1 MKKNVVR
8 ILALVLTAVMLF
20 ACASCSQTLLVRFV
34 DKDGNDIQLPAIGVG
49 GGSAVTPAPAADTQP
64 AAPATQPAAPA
75 ETQPA
80 SDAAPAADSG
90 EGNAAPA
97 DAAPADAAPA
107 ADSGALPTDNAGIL
121 TLYTKLVDEMKAAK
135 PAYRRI
141 EYQALPEEHR
151 NLGTV
156 ANAVMGI
163 ANGMITTKEK
173 AEADPSIHN
182 QGDDPNNIPIRDNP
196 KGCLLTDASKIKS
209 ASCKDNGDGTATLV
223 ITLVDEDN
231 PKPVEGGATSSQYY
245 TSAMFFPMDQ
255 AGIDNIVDKFK
266 AVVTM
271 NSLVLTYT
279 DCTVTCV
286 FDTATQK
293 IKTLTYV
300 EPVDIKVDGKAVFI
314 PINGSA
320 RLVDTM
326 EITEIAY

>member
-1 MKKNVVR
+1 MKKTVLRVLC
-8 ILALVLTAVMLF
+8 LALTVIMLF
-20 ACASCSQTLLVRFV
+20 ACASCTQTILVRFV
-34 DKDGNDIQLPAIGVG
+34 DKDGNDLDLSAIAPAGS
-49 GGSAVTPAPAADTQP
+49 SAVTPAPAADTTP
-64 AAPATQPAAPA
+64 AATPAADTTAAPS
-75 ETQPA
+75 
-80 SDAAPAADSG
+80 SDAAPADSAATADTTPA
-90 EGNAAPA
+90 AAPA
-97 DAAPADAAPA
+97 DT
-107 ADSGALPTDNAGIL
+107 GALPTDNAGIL

-135 PAYRRI
+135 PAYKKV
-141 EYQALPEEHR
+141 EYQTLPEEHR

-163 ANGMITTKEK
+163 AEGMITSKEK

-182 QGDDPNNIPIRDNP
+182 QGDDPNNIPIKDNA
-196 KGCLLTDASKIKS
+196 KGCLLTDAGKIKT

-231 PKPVEGGATSSQYY
+231 PKPVDAGATSSQYL

-255 AGIDNIVDKFK
+255 AGIDNIVEKFK

-271 NSLVLTYT
+271 NSLTLTYT
-279 DCTVTCV
+279 ECTVTCV
-286 FDTATQK
+286 FDTASQK

-326 EITEIAY
+326 EITGIAY

>member
-1 MKKNVVR
+1 MKKTVLRVLC
-8 ILALVLTAVMLF
+8 LALTVIMLF
-20 ACASCSQTLLVRFV
+20 ACASCTQTILVRFV
-34 DKDGNDIQLPAIGVG
+34 DKDGNDLDLSAIAPAGS
-49 GGSAVTPAPAADTQP
+49 SAVTPAPAADTTP
-64 AAPATQPAAPA
+64 AATPAADTTAAPS
-75 ETQPA
+75 
-80 SDAAPAADSG
+80 SDAAPADSAATADTTPA
-90 EGNAAPA
+90 AAPA
-97 DAAPADAAPA
+97 DT
-107 ADSGALPTDNAGIL
+107 GALPTDNAGIL

-135 PAYRRI
+135 PAYKKV
-141 EYQALPEEHR
+141 EYQTLPEEHR

-163 ANGMITTKEK
+163 AEGMITSKEK

-182 QGDDPNNIPIRDNP
+182 QGDDPNNIPIKDNA
-196 KGCLLTDASKIKS
+196 KGCLLTDAGKIKT

-231 PKPVEGGATSSQYY
+231 PKPVDAGATSSQYH

-255 AGIDNIVDKFK
+255 AGIDDIVDKFK

-271 NSLVLTYT
+271 NSLTLTYT
-279 DCTVTCV
+279 ECTVTCV
-286 FDTATQK
+286 FDTASQK
-293 IKTLTYV
+293 VKTLTYV

-326 EITEIAY
+326 EITGIAY

>member
-1 MKKNVVR
+1 MKKTVLRVLC
-8 ILALVLTAVMLF
+8 LALTVIMLF
-20 ACASCSQTLLVRFV
+20 ACASCTQTILVRFV
-34 DKDGNDIQLPAIGVG
+34 DKDGNDLDLSAIAPAGS
-49 GGSAVTPAPAADTQP
+49 SAVTPAPAADTTP
-64 AAPATQPAAPA
+64 AATPAADTTAAPS
-75 ETQPA
+75 
-80 SDAAPAADSG
+80 SDAAPADS
-90 EGNAAPA
+90 AAPA
-97 DAAPADAAPA
+97 DTTPAAAPADT
-107 ADSGALPTDNAGIL
+107 GALPTDNAGIL

-135 PAYRRI
+135 PAYKKV
-141 EYQALPEEHR
+141 EYQTLPEEHR

-163 ANGMITTKEK
+163 AEGMITSKEK
-173 AEADPSIHN
+173 AEQEASIHN
-182 QGDDPNNIPIRDNP
+182 QGDNPDNIPIKDNA
-196 KGCLLTDASKIKS
+196 KGCLLTDASKIKT

-231 PKPVEGGATSSQYY
+231 PKPVDAGATSSQYH

-255 AGIDNIVDKFK
+255 AGIDNIVEKFK

-271 NSLVLTYT
+271 NSLTLTYT
-279 DCTVTCV
+279 ECTVTCV
-286 FDTATQK
+286 FDTASQK

-326 EITEIAY
+326 EITGIAY

>member
-1 MKKNVVR
+1 MKKTVLRV
-8 ILALVLTAVMLF
+8 LALALTAAMLF
-20 ACASCSQTLLVRFV
+20 ACAACSQTILVRFV
-34 DKDGNDIQLPAIGVG
+34 DKDGNDLDFSALAPAG
-49 GGSAVTPAPAADTQP
+49 GTAVTPAPADDTT
-64 AAPATQPAAPA
+64 AAPAADTTAAPSA
-75 ETQPA
+75 ET
-80 SDAAPAADSG
+80 PAADSG
-90 EGNAAPA
+90 ES
-97 DAAPADAAPA
+97 AAPA
-107 ADSGALPTDNAGIL
+107 AETPAAADTGALPTDNAGIL

-141 EYQALPEEHR
+141 EYQDLPEEHR

-163 ANGMITTKEK
+163 ANGMITTKDK

-182 QGDDPNNIPIRDNP
+182 QGDDPNNIPIRDNA

-231 PKPVEGGATSSQYY
+231 PKPVEGGATSTPYH

-271 NSLVLTYT
+271 NSLTLTYT
-279 DCTVTCV
+279 ECTVTCV
-286 FDTATQK
+286 FDTASQK
-293 IKTLTYV
+293 VKTLTYV

>member
-1 MKKNVVR
+1 MKKNVLRVLT
-8 ILALVLTAVMLF
+8 LALAAIMLI
-20 ACASCSQTLLVRFV
+20 ACASCSQTILVRFV
-34 DKDGNDIQLPAIGVG
+34 DKDGNDIQLPAIAA
-49 GGSAVTPAPAADTQP
+49 GGSSAAPAADTQT
-64 AAPATQPAAPA
+64 AAPAADTTAAPA
-75 ETQPA
+75 ADTT
-80 SDAAPAADSG
+80 AAPAADSG
-90 EGNAAPA
+90 
-97 DAAPADAAPA
+97 DTAAPADAAPA
-107 ADSGALPTDNAGIL
+107 ADTGALPTDNQGIL
-121 TLYTKLVDEMKAAK
+121 DLYTKMVDEMKAAK

-141 EYQALPEEHR
+141 EYQTLPEEHR

-163 ANGMITTKEK
+163 AEGMITTKEK
-173 AEADPSIHN
+173 AESDPSIHN
-182 QGDDPNNIPIRDNP
+182 QGDDPSNIPIRDNP

-223 ITLVDEDN
+223 ITLIDEDN
-231 PKPVEGGATSSQYY
+231 PKPVEGGATSTQYH

-271 NSLVLTYT
+271 NSMTLTYT
-279 DCTVTCV
+279 ECTVTCV
-286 FDTATQK
+286 FDTASQK

-300 EPVDIKVDGKAVFI
+300 EPVDIKVDGKAVII

>member
-1 MKKNVVR
+1 MKKT
-8 ILALVLTAVMLF
+8 ILRVLSLTIAIVILVACTA
-20 ACASCSQTLLVRFV
+20 CSQTILVRFV
-34 DKDGNDIQLPAIGVG
+34 DKDGNDLDFSAIAPANS
-49 GGSAVTPAPAADTQP
+49 GSVTPAPAADTT
-64 AAPATQPAAPA
+64 AAPAADTTAAPA
-75 ETQPA
+75 AET
-80 SDAAPAADSG
+80 PAADSG
-90 EGNAAPA
+90 ESAAPA
-97 DAAPADAAPA
+97 AEAAPA
-107 ADSGALPTDNAGIL
+107 ADTGALPTDNAGIL

-141 EYQALPEEHR
+141 EYQDLPEDHR

-163 ANGMITTKEK
+163 ANGLITTKDK

-182 QGDDPNNIPIRDNP
+182 QGDDPNNIPIRDNA

-231 PKPVEGGATSSQYY
+231 PQPVDAGATTSQYH

-255 AGIDNIVDKFK
+255 AGIDDIVDKFK

-279 DCTVTCV
+279 ECTVTCV

>member
-1 MKKNVVR
+1 MKKTVLRVLC
-8 ILALVLTAVMLF
+8 LALTVIMLF
-20 ACASCSQTLLVRFV
+20 ACASCTQTILVRFV
-34 DKDGNDIQLPAIGVG
+34 DKDGNDLDLSAIAPAGS
-49 GGSAVTPAPAADTQP
+49 SAVTPAPAADTTP
-64 AAPATQPAAPA
+64 AATPAADTTAAPS
-75 ETQPA
+75 
-80 SDAAPAADSG
+80 SDAAPADSAATADTTPA
-90 EGNAAPA
+90 AAPA
-97 DAAPADAAPA
+97 DT
-107 ADSGALPTDNAGIL
+107 GALPTDNAGIL

-135 PAYRRI
+135 PAYKKV
-141 EYQALPEEHR
+141 EYQTLPEEHR

-163 ANGMITTKEK
+163 AEGMITSKEK

-182 QGDDPNNIPIRDNP
+182 QGDDPNNIPIKDNA
-196 KGCLLTDASKIKS
+196 KGCLLTDASKIKT

-231 PKPVEGGATSSQYY
+231 PKPVDAGATSSQYH

-255 AGIDNIVDKFK
+255 AGIDDIVDKFK

-271 NSLVLTYT
+271 NSLTLTYT
-279 DCTVTCV
+279 ECTVTCV
-286 FDTATQK
+286 FDTASQK
-293 IKTLTYV
+293 VKTLTYV

-326 EITEIAY
+326 EITGIAY

>member
-1 MKKNVVR
+1 MKKTVLRVLC
-8 ILALVLTAVMLF
+8 LALTVIMLF
-20 ACASCSQTLLVRFV
+20 ACASCTQTILVRFV
-34 DKDGNDIQLPAIGVG
+34 DKDGNDLDLSAIAPAGS
-49 GGSAVTPAPAADTQP
+49 SAVTPAPAADTTP
-64 AAPATQPAAPA
+64 AATPAADTTAAPS
-75 ETQPA
+75 
-80 SDAAPAADSG
+80 SDAAPADSAATADTTPA
-90 EGNAAPA
+90 AAPA
-97 DAAPADAAPA
+97 DT
-107 ADSGALPTDNAGIL
+107 GALPTDNAGIL

-135 PAYRRI
+135 PAYKKV
-141 EYQALPEEHR
+141 EYQTLPEEHR

-163 ANGMITTKEK
+163 AEGMITSKEK

-182 QGDDPNNIPIRDNP
+182 QGDDPNNIPIKDNA
-196 KGCLLTDASKIKS
+196 KGCLLTDASKIKT

-231 PKPVEGGATSSQYY
+231 PKPVDAGATSSQYH

-255 AGIDNIVDKFK
+255 AGIDDIVDKFK

-271 NSLVLTYT
+271 NSLTLTYT
-279 DCTVTCV
+279 ECTVTCV
-286 FDTATQK
+286 FDTASQK
-293 IKTLTYV
+293 VKTLTYV

>member
-1 MKKNVVR
+1 MKKNAVR
-8 ILALVLTAVMLF
+8 ILALALTAVMLI

-49 GGSAVTPAPAADTQP
+49 GGSAAPVADTQP

-75 ETQPA
+75 DTQPA

-90 EGNAAPA
+90 SDA
-97 DAAPADAAPA
+97 AAPADAAPA
-107 ADSGALPTDNAGIL
+107 ADTGALPTDNAGIL

-141 EYQALPEEHR
+141 EYQDLPEEHR

-173 AEADPSIHN
+173 VEADPSIHN

-231 PKPVEGGATSSQYY
+231 PKPVEGGATTSQYH

-286 FDTATQK
+286 FDTVTQK

>member
-1 MKKNVVR
+1 MKKTVLRVLC
-8 ILALVLTAVMLF
+8 LALTVIMLF
-20 ACASCSQTLLVRFV
+20 ACASCTQTILVRFV
-34 DKDGNDIQLPAIGVG
+34 DKDGNDLDLSAIAPAGS
-49 GGSAVTPAPAADTQP
+49 SAVTPAPAADTTP
-64 AAPATQPAAPA
+64 AATPAADTTAAPS
-75 ETQPA
+75 
-80 SDAAPAADSG
+80 SDAAPADSAATADTTPA
-90 EGNAAPA
+90 AAPA
-97 DAAPADAAPA
+97 DT
-107 ADSGALPTDNAGIL
+107 GALPTDNAGIL

-135 PAYRRI
+135 PAYKKV
-141 EYQALPEEHR
+141 EYQTLPEEHR

-163 ANGMITTKEK
+163 AEGMITSKEK

-182 QGDDPNNIPIRDNP
+182 QGDDPNNIPIKDNA
-196 KGCLLTDASKIKS
+196 KGCLLTDAGKIKT

-231 PKPVEGGATSSQYY
+231 PKPVDAGATSSQYH

-255 AGIDNIVDKFK
+255 AGIDNIVEKFK

-271 NSLVLTYT
+271 NSLTLTYT
-279 DCTVTCV
+279 ECTVTCV
-286 FDTATQK
+286 FDTASQK
-293 IKTLTYV
+293 VKTLTYV

-326 EITEIAY
+326 EITGIAY

>member
-1 MKKNVVR
+1 MISLSN
-8 ILALVLTAVMLF
+8 IGSLATPRGA
-20 ACASCSQTLLVRFV
+20 
-34 DKDGNDIQLPAIGVG
+34 PPPPP
-49 GGSAVTPAPAADTQP
+49 PAPPPPAPPPPPPPPPRPPADT
-64 AAPATQPAAPA
+64 
-75 ETQPA
+75 
-80 SDAAPAADSG
+80 
-90 EGNAAPA
+90 
-97 DAAPADAAPA
+97 
-107 ADSGALPTDNAGIL
+107 GALPTDNAGIL

-135 PAYRRI
+135 PAYKKV
-141 EYQALPEEHR
+141 EYQTLPEEHR

-163 ANGMITTKEK
+163 AEGMITSKEK
-173 AEADPSIHN
+173 AEQEASIHN
-182 QGDDPNNIPIRDNP
+182 QGDNPDNIPIKDNA
-196 KGCLLTDASKIKS
+196 KGCLLTDAGKIKT

-231 PKPVEGGATSSQYY
+231 PKPVDAGATSSQYH

-255 AGIDNIVDKFK
+255 AGIDNIVEKFK

-271 NSLVLTYT
+271 NSLTLTYT
-279 DCTVTCV
+279 ECTVTCV
-286 FDTATQK
+286 FDTASQK

-326 EITEIAY
+326 EITGIAY

>member
-1 MKKNVVR
+1 MKKNVFRV
-8 ILALVLTAVMLF
+8 LALALAAVMLF
-20 ACASCSQTLLVRFV
+20 ACASCTQTILVRFV
-34 DKDGNDIQLPAIGVG
+34 DKDGNDIDLSAISVAG
-49 GGSAVTPAPAADTQP
+49 GGSAAPAAAPTADTTAAPAADTT
-64 AAPATQPAAPA
+64 AAPAD
-75 ETQPA
+75 
-80 SDAAPAADSG
+80 SAAPAADSG
-90 EGNAAPA
+90 DAAQPA
-97 DAAPADAAPA
+97 DATPA
-107 ADSGALPTDNAGIL
+107 ADTGALPTDNAGIL

-141 EYQALPEEHR
+141 EYQELPEEHR

-163 ANGMITTKEK
+163 ANGMITTKDK

-209 ASCKDNGDGTATLV
+209 ASCKDNGDGTATIV
-223 ITLVDEDN
+223 ITLVDEDD
-231 PKPVEGGATSSQYY
+231 PKPVEGGATSTPYH

-271 NSLVLTYT
+271 NSLTLTYT
-279 DCTVTCV
+279 ECTVTCV

-293 IKTLTYV
+293 IKTLNYV

-326 EITEIAY
+326 EITEIVY

>member
-1 MKKNVVR
+1 MKKTVLRVLC
-8 ILALVLTAVMLF
+8 LALTVIMLF
-20 ACASCSQTLLVRFV
+20 ACASCTQTILVRFV
-34 DKDGNDIQLPAIGVG
+34 DKDGNDLDLSAIAPAGS
-49 GGSAVTPAPAADTQP
+49 SAVTPAPAADTTP
-64 AAPATQPAAPA
+64 AATPAADTTAAPS
-75 ETQPA
+75 
-80 SDAAPAADSG
+80 SDAAPADS
-90 EGNAAPA
+90 AAPA
-97 DAAPADAAPA
+97 DTTPAAAPADT
-107 ADSGALPTDNAGIL
+107 GALPTDNAGIL

-135 PAYRRI
+135 PAYKKV
-141 EYQALPEEHR
+141 EYQTLPEEHR

-163 ANGMITTKEK
+163 AEGMITSKEK

-182 QGDDPNNIPIRDNP
+182 QGDDPNNIPIKDNA
-196 KGCLLTDASKIKS
+196 KGCLLTDASKIKT

-231 PKPVEGGATSSQYY
+231 PKPVDAGATSSQYH

-255 AGIDNIVDKFK
+255 AGIDDIVDKFK

-271 NSLVLTYT
+271 NSLTLTYT
-279 DCTVTCV
+279 ECTVTCV
-286 FDTATQK
+286 FDTASQK
-293 IKTLTYV
+293 VKTLTYV

-326 EITEIAY
+326 EITGIAY

>member
-1 MKKNVVR
+1 MKKTVLRVLC
-8 ILALVLTAVMLF
+8 LALTVIMLF
-20 ACASCSQTLLVRFV
+20 ACASCTQTILVRFV
-34 DKDGNDIQLPAIGVG
+34 DKDGNDLDLSAIAPAGS
-49 GGSAVTPAPAADTQP
+49 SAVTPAPAADTTP
-64 AAPATQPAAPA
+64 AAAPAADTTAAPS
-75 ETQPA
+75 
-80 SDAAPAADSG
+80 SDAAPADS
-90 EGNAAPA
+90 AAPA
-97 DAAPADAAPA
+97 DTTPAAAPADT
-107 ADSGALPTDNAGIL
+107 GALPTDNAGIL

-135 PAYRRI
+135 PAYKKV
-141 EYQALPEEHR
+141 EYQTLPEEHR

-163 ANGMITTKEK
+163 AEGMITSKEK

-182 QGDDPNNIPIRDNP
+182 QGDDPNNIPIKDNA
-196 KGCLLTDASKIKS
+196 KGCLLTDAGKIKT

-231 PKPVEGGATSSQYY
+231 PKPVDAGATSSQYH

-255 AGIDNIVDKFK
+255 AGIDDIVDKFK

-271 NSLVLTYT
+271 NSLTLTYT
-279 DCTVTCV
+279 ECTVTCV
-286 FDTATQK
+286 FDTASQK
-293 IKTLTYV
+293 VKTLTYV

>member
-1 MKKNVVR
+1 MKKTVLRVLC
-8 ILALVLTAVMLF
+8 LALTVIMLF
-20 ACASCSQTLLVRFV
+20 ACASCTQTILVRFV
-34 DKDGNDIQLPAIGVG
+34 DKDGNDLDLSAIAPAGS
-49 GGSAVTPAPAADTQP
+49 SAVTPAPAADTTP
-64 AAPATQPAAPA
+64 AATPAADTTAAPS
-75 ETQPA
+75 
-80 SDAAPAADSG
+80 SDAAPADSAATADTTPA
-90 EGNAAPA
+90 AAPA
-97 DAAPADAAPA
+97 DT
-107 ADSGALPTDNAGIL
+107 GALPTDNAGIL

-135 PAYRRI
+135 PAYKKV
-141 EYQALPEEHR
+141 EYQTLPEEHR

-163 ANGMITTKEK
+163 AEGMITSKEK
-173 AEADPSIHN
+173 AEQEASIHN
-182 QGDDPNNIPIRDNP
+182 QGDNPDNIPIKDNA
-196 KGCLLTDASKIKS
+196 KGCLLTDASKIKT

-231 PKPVEGGATSSQYY
+231 PKPVDAGATSSQYH

-255 AGIDNIVDKFK
+255 AGIDNIVEKFK

-271 NSLVLTYT
+271 NSLTLTYT
-279 DCTVTCV
+279 ECTVTCV
-286 FDTATQK
+286 FDTASQK

-326 EITEIAY
+326 EITGIAY

>member
-1 MKKNVVR
+1 MKKTVLRVLC
-8 ILALVLTAVMLF
+8 LALTVIMLF
-20 ACASCSQTLLVRFV
+20 ACASCTQTILVRFV
-34 DKDGNDIQLPAIGVG
+34 DKDGNDLDLSAIAPAGS
-49 GGSAVTPAPAADTQP
+49 SAVTPAPAADTTP
-64 AAPATQPAAPA
+64 AAAPAADTTAAPS
-75 ETQPA
+75 
-80 SDAAPAADSG
+80 SDAAPADS
-90 EGNAAPA
+90 AAPA
-97 DAAPADAAPA
+97 DTTPAAAPADT
-107 ADSGALPTDNAGIL
+107 GALPTDNAGIL

-135 PAYRRI
+135 PAYKKV
-141 EYQALPEEHR
+141 EYQTLPEEHR

-163 ANGMITTKEK
+163 AEGMITSKEK
-173 AEADPSIHN
+173 AEQEASIHN
-182 QGDDPNNIPIRDNP
+182 QGDNPDNIPIKDNA
-196 KGCLLTDASKIKS
+196 KGCLLTDAGKIKT

-231 PKPVEGGATSSQYY
+231 PKPVDAGATSSQYH

-255 AGIDNIVDKFK
+255 AGIDNIVEKFK

-271 NSLVLTYT
+271 NSLTLTYT
-279 DCTVTCV
+279 ECTVTCV
-286 FDTATQK
+286 FDTASQK

-326 EITEIAY
+326 EITGIAY

>member
-1 MKKNVVR
+1 MKKTVLRVLC
-8 ILALVLTAVMLF
+8 LALTVIMLF
-20 ACASCSQTLLVRFV
+20 ACASCTQTILVRFV
-34 DKDGNDIQLPAIGVG
+34 DKDGNDLDLSAIAPAGS
-49 GGSAVTPAPAADTQP
+49 SAVTPAPAADTTP
-64 AAPATQPAAPA
+64 AATPAADTTAAPS
-75 ETQPA
+75 
-80 SDAAPAADSG
+80 SDAAPADSAASADTTPA
-90 EGNAAPA
+90 AAPA
-97 DAAPADAAPA
+97 DT
-107 ADSGALPTDNAGIL
+107 GALPTDNAGIL

-135 PAYRRI
+135 PAYKKV
-141 EYQALPEEHR
+141 EYQTLPEEHR

-163 ANGMITTKEK
+163 AEGMITSKEK
-173 AEADPSIHN
+173 AEQEASIHN
-182 QGDDPNNIPIRDNP
+182 QGDNPDNIPIKDNA
-196 KGCLLTDASKIKS
+196 KGCLLTDASKIKT

-231 PKPVEGGATSSQYY
+231 PKPVDAGATSSQYH

-255 AGIDNIVDKFK
+255 AGIDNIVEKFK

-271 NSLVLTYT
+271 NSLTLTYT
-279 DCTVTCV
+279 ECTVTCV
-286 FDTATQK
+286 FDTASQK

-326 EITEIAY
+326 EITGIAY